1 MRVKYNP
8 VALCGPQKN
17 RKLPQS
23 NKQKKFG
30 LYQHKF
36 FGVRMEDAE
45 DKKSVEFK
53 NEDFDGSLS
62 GEPSDLSGLGFA
74 FIVIVL
80 MLVTPAILMRYF
92 FPI

>member
-1 MRVKYNP
+1 
-8 VALCGPQKN
+8 
-17 RKLPQS
+17 
-23 NKQKKFG
+23 
-30 LYQHKF
+30 
-36 FGVRMEDAE
+36 MEDE
-45 DKKSVEFK
+45 DDKKSLEFK
-53 NEDFDGSLS
+53 DEDFDSSLS

>member
-1 MRVKYNP
+1 
-8 VALCGPQKN
+8 
-17 RKLPQS
+17 
-23 NKQKKFG
+23 
-30 LYQHKF
+30 
-36 FGVRMEDAE
+36 MEDAE
-45 DKKSVEFK
+45 EKEAVEFK
-53 NEDFDGSLS
+53 DEDFDGGLS